1 MKILIIRGFPDVLN
15 TNTYNVQE
23 IGLAGALIRK
33 GHTCDIAFYN
43 GREKSRT
50 EHRADGITIYW
61 LRASNILKNGLLWGL
76 RPILEQYD
84 VLQVHEYDQLQSWL
98 LYTFYGKK
106 PVVLYH
112 GPYFDSFNRGYNL
125 KCRVFDHVLL
135 PFSARARREMLC
147 MTKSPMAKSF
157 LEEKGFR
164 NVRSV
169 GVGLSVEKF
178 ATGSTADSVHNG
190 TEHGLHLL
198 YVGKLEERRNTPFLL
213 QLVEALLARN
223 PDIVIRVIGS
233 GEASYVGQLMPKIR
247 QLEQTGRFLYQP
259 KASQQE
265 LADVYRQTDILLFPS
280 NYDIFGMVLLE
291 AMYFGLACISTTNGG
306 SSCLIR
312 DGENGRIVDELTLE
326 AWVNAAEGIASDP
339 DALAR
344 MKRNARHTIEQGFL
358 WDRLADRFIDVYH
371 QAAFDRAEGAGRPS
385 T

>member
-1 MKILIIRGFPDVLN
+1 MRILIIRGFPDKLN
-15 TNTYNVQE
+15 TDTYNVQE
-23 IGLAGALIRK
+23 IGLAGALVRK
-33 GHTCDIAFYN
+33 GHTCDIVFYN

-61 LRASNILKNGLLWGL
+61 LRASNVLKNGIFHGL

-98 LYTFYGKK
+98 LYTFYKKK

-125 KCRVFDHVLL
+125 KCRVFDHLLL
-135 PFSARARREMLC
+135 PFSARAKREMLC
-147 MTKSPMAKSF
+147 MTKSPMASAF

-164 NVRSV
+164 NVCSV
-169 GVGLSVEKF
+169 GVGLSEEKF
-178 ATGSTADSVHNG
+178 SEVPAETKDKRRGIR
-190 TEHGLHLL
+190 LL

-213 QLVEALLARN
+213 QLSEALLELSQ
-223 PDIVIRVIGS
+223 DILITVIGS
-233 GEASYVGQLMPKIR
+233 GEPSYVSQQMASIR
-247 QLEQTGRFLYQP
+247 RLEETCRFTYRP

-265 LADVYRQTDILLFPS
+265 LAGIYRDTDILLFPS

-291 AMYFGLACISTTNGG
+291 AMYFGVACISTTNGG

-312 DGENGRIVDELTLE
+312 DRENGRVVDELTIKAWTE
-326 AWVNAAEGIASDP
+326 AVNDVISNPEAMEQ
-339 DALAR
+339 
-344 MKRNARHTIEQGFL
+344 MKQSARHTIEQGFL
-358 WDRLADRFIDVYH
+358 WDRLVDRFIDVY
-371 QAAFDRAEGAGRPS
+371 QKAACGTAGCDGQPS